1 MQMLGG
7 AVSQTHMDGISAES
21 CHGSISGTLGVGW
34 GWGFASSQGYYG
46 MCNTLIFSGV
56 DSVDI
61 MGATH
66 LRSKKDL
73 EHEFWGALPEIVT
86 DIAKKT
92 GNLVGK
98 PLTGK

>member
-7 AVSQTHMDGISAES
+7 AISQTHMDGISAES
-21 CHGSISGTLGVGW
+21 CHGSISGTLA
-34 GWGFASSQGYYG
+34 GWGFSSSQGYCA
-46 MCNTLIFSGV
+46 MCNTLVFSGV
-56 DSVDI
+56 GSVDI

-66 LRSKKDL
+66 LRSKRDL
-73 EHEFWGALPEIVT
+73 EHEFWDALPEIVT